1 MAVIDHIDRFKIIR
15 ELESG
20 SGSIVYLAEDPR
32 LLRNVAIKTVA
43 RFLSPEQ
50 GSYLMEEARIV
61 SKLKHPNIVSVYE
74 VGDFKGKPYVV
85 LEYVEGMSL
94 RDLMK
99 QEKVIVVHKAVSL
112 MIQILDGIAYGHQM
126 GVIHGDLNPSNIIID
141 RNGVPRIM
149 DFGLSSI
156 IGRMHWDGRLY
167 VAGIPHYIA
176 PEHFFKTALTPQ
188 TDIFFIGSLFYEM
201 VVGFPAFSGRDL
213 SSLMYQIAHDALDPP
228 SHQNK
233 ALNHDI
239 DQIIMKAMEKNP
251 EDRHP
256 DALIIKKLLE
266 NYLNPLERHEG
277 SGQVHG
283 TVDFIMRRMRH
294 KGDLPA
300 FSGNIIEIST
310 KLSSLTAINFSS
322 AGDLAKII
330 LRDFSLTN
338 KLLKVVNS
346 ALYANLSGTVTTIS
360 KAVLLLGIEKVRMMA
375 ATLMIF
381 DHLQNKSQAIELKE
395 ETLLSFMS
403 GLVAIGVAENMKL
416 GGKEEIFI
424 CAMLHNLGK
433 MLVICYF
440 PEEYEEIKN
449 RKLQMGLD
457 DTKASKSVLGISY
470 NALGME
476 VSRSWNFPDKIVRSM
491 DDLLPIV
498 IEQPKTENEILQILS
513 NYSNDL
519 LHLVMNSPEA
529 DRAAGLSDMSKRYQN
544 SIPIPDEQ
552 MESLIESAITKSD
565 TYYDIVRID
574 KQTSTLI
581 KKLFKSS
588 QNQVRESQE
597 TKTVVQSQ
605 RTVLSAE
612 HAHELARSGVALT
625 DQQINIFT
633 NALHEINDVMTGSTN
648 LRDVIYMIL
657 ETMYRGLE
665 FNRVIFCMR
674 DVKQAMMVARF
685 GLGENADEIVKH
697 FQFRISRSPD
707 IFNIVISKEK
717 GIIIDNAAAPN
728 IVKNLPE
735 WYREIIAAQ
744 SFLVYP
750 LVAAKGCIGLFY
762 ADKKEK
768 GTMLTEVQK
777 NFMEKLRD
785 MAIQA
790 MTQKHQ

>member
-1 MAVIDHIDRFKIIR
+1 
-15 ELESG
+15 
-20 SGSIVYLAEDPR
+20 
-32 LLRNVAIKTVA
+32 
-43 RFLSPEQ
+43 
-50 GSYLMEEARIV
+50 
-61 SKLKHPNIVSVYE
+61 
-74 VGDFKGKPYVV
+74 
-85 LEYVEGMSL
+85 
-94 RDLMK
+94 
-99 QEKVIVVHKAVSL
+99 
-112 MIQILDGIAYGHQM
+112 
-126 GVIHGDLNPSNIIID
+126 
-141 RNGVPRIM
+141 
-149 DFGLSSI
+149 
-156 IGRMHWDGRLY
+156 
-167 VAGIPHYIA
+167 
-176 PEHFFKTALTPQ
+176 
-188 TDIFFIGSLFYEM
+188 
-201 VVGFPAFSGRDL
+201 
-213 SSLMYQIAHDALDPP
+213 
-228 SHQNK
+228 
-233 ALNHDI
+233 
-239 DQIIMKAMEKNP
+239 
-251 EDRHP
+251 
-256 DALIIKKLLE
+256 
-266 NYLNPLERHEG
+266 
-277 SGQVHG
+277 
-283 TVDFIMRRMRH
+283 
-294 KGDLPA
+294 
-300 FSGNIIEIST
+300 
-310 KLSSLTAINFSS
+310 
-322 AGDLAKII
+322 
-330 LRDFSLTN
+330 
-338 KLLKVVNS
+338 
-346 ALYANLSGTVTTIS
+346 
-360 KAVLLLGIEKVRMMA
+360 
-375 ATLMIF
+375 
-381 DHLQNKSQAIELKE
+381 
-395 ETLLSFMS
+395 
-403 GLVAIGVAENMKL
+403 
-416 GGKEEIFI
+416 
-424 CAMLHNLGK
+424 
-433 MLVICYF
+433 
-440 PEEYEEIKN
+440 
-449 RKLQMGLD
+449 
-457 DTKASKSVLGISY
+457 
-470 NALGME
+470 
-476 VSRSWNFPDKIVRSM
+476 
-491 DDLLPIV
+491 
-498 IEQPKTENEILQILS
+498 
-513 NYSNDL
+513 L

-529 DRAAGLSDMSKRYQN
+529 DRAAVLSDMSKRYQN

-790 MTQKHQ
+790 MTKKHQ